1 MPPMHSDVIQ
11 RLLEVNATF
20 YQAQAANFAQTR
32 RRPQPGV
39 VRVLESLDAGARIL
53 DVGCGHGVVAGW
65 LERRGHAGGYT
76 GIDASQ
82 ALLEQARQ
90 AVHAPQFAF
99 KQIDLAM
106 PGWPDQVPPGYS
118 VILAFAVLH
127 HLPGE
132 ALRRQVVADLAGLLL
147 AEGRIEVSVWDL
159 LGLERLRRRQLPWE
173 RIGLTQADVEPGDYL
188 LDWRHGGHGLR
199 YVHHFTPAELTALA
213 DTAGLRATDVRASDG
228 ENGRLG
234 MYQSWFRP

>member
-1 MPPMHSDVIQ
+1 MPPMHPDVIQ

-20 YQAQAANFAQTR
+20 YQAQAAGFAQTR

-39 VRVLESLDAGARIL
+39 VRVLESLDARARIL
-53 DVGCGHGVVAGW
+53 DVGCGHGVVAGF

-76 GIDASQ
+76 GIDSSQ
-82 ALLEQARQ
+82 ALLDQARH
-90 AVHAPQFAF
+90 AVHAPEFVF
-99 KQIDLAM
+99 EHIDLAM
-106 PGWPDQVPPGYS
+106 PGWRDRISPGYS

-127 HLPGE
+127 HLPSE
-132 ALRRQVVADLAGLLL
+132 ALRRQVVVDLAWLLS
-147 AEGRIEVSVWDL
+147 ADGRMEVSVWDF
-159 LGLERLRRRQLPWE
+159 LGLERLRRRQIAWE
-173 RIGLTQADVEPGDYL
+173 RIGLAATDVDPGDYL

-213 DTAGLRATDVRASDG
+213 NSAGLRATDVRSSDG

-234 MYQSWFRP
+234 MYQSWLRP